1 MRSRW
6 RVPWY
11 TDLGYFFL
19 YSFRICRF
27 SYNKYIYIYIKN
39 IFILYLFD
47 YCRVDQWANNTITNI
62 SDRKVYY
69 FIAKRKT
76 ETWFFLFYFQYSIK
90 ELYNHIGILKQQL
103 RFMSKRLPYLN
114 YHRKLIACL
123 EHAILI
129 GSCLEIGKLSS
140 KTTGTFVLSV
150 VITYFYISYLQLIF
164 IKKIQGIY
172 ISQSLYG
179 EAD

>member
-1 MRSRW
+1 MWSRW

-11 TDLGYFFL
+11 TDLGYFFFYIAL
-19 YSFRICRF
+19 GYVVFLMIS
-27 SYNKYIYIYIKN
+27 IYIYIKN

-150 VITYFYISYLQLIF
+150 VITFLHQLF
-164 IKKIQGIY
+164 A
-172 ISQSLYG
+172 
-179 EAD
+179 ADI

>member
-1 MRSRW
+1 MIIVEWTSG
-6 RVPWY
+6 P
-11 TDLGYFFL
+11 TTQSLIFQ
-19 YSFRICRF
+19 IERF
-27 SYNKYIYIYIKN
+27 TTSSQ
-39 IFILYLFD
+39 
-47 YCRVDQWANNTITNI
+47 RE
-62 SDRKVYY
+62 RP
-69 FIAKRKT
+69 KRD
-76 ETWFFLFYFQYSIK
+76 FFLFYFQYSIK

-164 IKKIQGIY
+164 KKKIQGIY